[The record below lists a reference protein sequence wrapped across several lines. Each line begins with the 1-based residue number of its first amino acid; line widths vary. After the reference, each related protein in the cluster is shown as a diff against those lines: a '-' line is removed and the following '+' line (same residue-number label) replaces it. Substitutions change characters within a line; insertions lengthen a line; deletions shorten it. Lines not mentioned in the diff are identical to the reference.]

1 MNMVDAATLTSEE
14 REKLV
19 NEINSETERTSPED
33 NLIVVTQLPIIE
45 QQLISIKESFMAA
58 AERARELECT
68 EETLKSVRETR
79 ANITKVFNA
88 LEAKR
93 KEAKRAIMAP
103 YDAFE
108 DIYRSCVTDIYKP
121 CDKELA
127 DKIHEVEDGLKA
139 EKRKIADEYFSECCR
154 AANIDFL
161 TLDRVGL
168 NIGLSTGKKVI
179 RDKISAFVTKVAEE
193 LLLIDTYENSA
204 EVLVEYK
211 QSLNVA
217 QAAMTV
223 INRHKAMTMEQERLE
238 AKRAKDSE
246 KTAAAERVEEIAET
260 LQPPVEETSELAP
273 PIAAER
279 SEQVYELTF
288 TVRGTMAQLKALKA
302 FLNNNGYDVRNGD
315 GDSE

>member
-1 MNMVDAATLTSEE
+1 MVDAAILTPEE
-14 REKLV
+14 RENLL
-19 NEINSETERTSPED
+19 NEINAETERTSPDD

-45 QQLISIKESFMAA
+45 QQLVTIKEHFVAA
-58 AERARELECT
+58 AERAKALECT
-68 EETLKSVRETR
+68 EDTLKSVRETR
-79 ANITKVFNA
+79 ANITKVFNV

-93 KEAKRAIMAP
+93 KEAKKAIMAP

-108 DIYRSCVTDIYKP
+108 EIYKSCVTDIYKP

-139 EKRKIADEYFSECCR
+139 EKRRIAQDYFDEYCK

-168 NIGLSTGKKVI
+168 NIGLSTTKKAI

-193 LLLIDTYENSA
+193 LTLIDTYENSA

-223 INRHKAMTMEQERLE
+223 INRHKAMAAEQERLE
-238 AKRAKDSE
+238 AKRAKDLE
-246 KTAAAERVEEIAET
+246 MAAAADYVEKIAEEM
-260 LQPPVEETSELAP
+260 QQPVEEMPELAP
-273 PIAAER
+273 PAPIED
-279 SEQVYELTF
+279 SEKVYELSF
-288 TVRGTMAQLKALKA
+288 TVRGTMVQLKALKA
-302 FLNNNGYDVRNGD
+302 FLNDNGYDVRNGD